1 MKITTKRLK
10 EIIMEEM
17 EAAYQRDPEPES
29 PATRKESGSPATTIA
44 HALDEL
50 LPDLHKKDGVVSV
63 FELQE
68 KTGLSVEEIVQ
79 ALEGGDDMDSIELQA
94 YASLAIEVQ
103 QGGASVS

>member
-1 MKITTKRLK
+1 MKITAKRLK

-17 EAAYQRDPEPES
+17 GAAYQRDP
-29 PATRKESGSPATTIA
+29 ESGSPATTIA

-50 LPDLHKKDGVVSV
+50 LPDLYEKGGVVSV

-79 ALEGGDDMDSIELQA
+79 ALEGGDDMDSKELQS
-94 YASLAIEVQ
+94 YASLAIKVEE
-103 QGGASVS
+103 GGASVS